1 MVDLAGKV
9 ALVTGASGNL
19 GSVVAR
25 RLLQAG
31 ARLALPDRS
40 PARLERAFPEAAL
53 ESVFVARC
61 QITKAESVARFVADA
76 EVRFGGLDLLVNVAG
91 GFRYARLDGDTAL
104 RDWDDMMAINART
117 AFLLCR
123 AVAPAM
129 ARRGG
134 GAIVNIGSRAALAG
148 AAGTAAY
155 AASKAAVVRLTE
167 AVSAELKASGVRV
180 NCVLPGTIDTPD
192 NRDAMPTADRS
203 QWVDPQALADV
214 ILFLLSPAARAV
226 HGVALPVYGLG

>member
-1 MVDLAGKV
+1 MDRFDGQV

-25 RLLQAG
+25 RLLEAG
-31 ARLALPDRS
+31 ARLALPDRQ
-40 PARLERAFPEAAL
+40 PERLKREFPEAA
-53 ESVFVARC
+53 SGKVFVGRC
-61 QITKAESVARFVADA
+61 RITEPKSVSRFVADA
-76 EVRFGGLDLLVNVAG
+76 EVRFGRLDLLVNVAG
-91 GFRYARLDGDTAL
+91 GFRYARLDSESAL

-123 AVAPAM
+123 AVAPGM
-129 ARRGG
+129 ARRGS

-167 AVSAELKASGVRV
+167 ALSAELKGSGVRV

-192 NRDAMPTADRS
+192 NREAMPKADRS

-214 ILFLLSPAARAV
+214 ILFLLSSQASAV